1 MSMTIGA
8 LIERLTWDMKKHGN
22 VQIICAKDAEGNGY
36 NFVRGVDFVYAD
48 PNGGY
53 EIEYVYDSIEE
64 YQEDN
69 DPDQQPSKLA
79 LLFV

>member
-8 LIERLTWDMKKHGN
+8 LIERLTWDMKKHGD
-22 VQIICAKDAEGNGY
+22 VKIICAKDAEGNGY

-48 PNGGY
+48 PDEDY
-53 EIEYVYDSIEE
+53 EIGYIYDSIEE
-64 YQEDN
+64 YEEDN
-69 DPDQQPSKLA
+69 DSDQRPSKLA